1 MTAACDEGLADGKAW
16 PMEMSM
22 VVAMP
27 EPDRAVLARRD
38 RIVKALSAI
47 VPGEGVIA
55 SEVAMRPYETD
66 GLTAYR
72 ALPMVVVLPSTT
84 DQVSRIL
91 SYCHREGIK
100 VVPRG
105 AGTSLSGGA
114 LPLVDGVLLG
124 MAKFNR
130 IREID
135 YDNRVVV
142 AEPGVTNLAVTQ
154 AVEQRGFYYAPD
166 PSSQIACTI
175 GGNVA
180 ENSGGVHCLKY
191 GMTSNNVLGCEILLM
206 TGEVVRLGGK
216 HVEAGG
222 YDLLGIING
231 SEGLLGVVTEVTV
244 RILRRPEMARAALIG
259 FASSEDAGEC
269 VSRIIGAGI
278 IPGGMEMMDKPAI
291 HAVEEFMHAGY
302 PLDVEALLIVELDGP
317 QAEVDHLVARVEAIA
332 QDCRAVSCRVST
344 SEQERLLFWAG
355 RKAAFP
361 AVGRISPDYFC
372 MDGTIPR
379 AKLPLVL
386 ARMRELSE
394 RYRLRVANVFH
405 AGDGNLHPLILYDA
419 NKGDELERAEAFGAD
434 ILRLCVEVGGV
445 LTGEHGVGVEKRDL
459 MPAMFSEADL
469 AQQQRLKCAFDDK
482 GLLNPGKVFPTL
494 HRCAELGRMHVHAG
508 KVAFPDIPR
517 F

>member
-1 MTAACDEGLADGKAW
+1 
-16 PMEMSM
+16 MSLK
-22 VVAMP
+22 MP
-27 EPDRAVLARRD
+27 ELDAQVLARREE
-38 RIVKALSAI
+38 VVAALRAI

-55 SEVAMRPYETD
+55 SERAMKPYESD

-72 ALPMVVVLPSTT
+72 QLPMVVVLPETT
-84 DQVSRIL
+84 EQVARIL
-91 SYCHREGIK
+91 RYCHEQGIK

-114 LPLVDGVLLG
+114 LPLGDGVLLG

-135 YDNRVVV
+135 FENRVVV
-142 AEPGVTNLAVTQ
+142 VEPGVTNLAVTN
-154 AVEQRGFYYAPD
+154 AVEQEGFYYAPD

-191 GMTSNNVLGCEILLM
+191 GMTTNNVLGCEMVLM
-206 TGEVVRLGGK
+206 TGEVIRLGGK
-216 HVEAGG
+216 HLDAGG
-222 YDLLGIING
+222 YDLLGIVTG

-244 RILRRPEMARAALIG
+244 RILRKPETARALLVG
-259 FASSEDAGEC
+259 FASSEDAGAC
-269 VSRIIGAGI
+269 VGRIIGAGI
-278 IPGGMEMMDKPAI
+278 IPGGMEMMDRPAI
-291 HAVEEFMHAGY
+291 HAAEEFVHAGY

-317 QAEVDHLVARVEAIA
+317 HAEVDDLIARVERIA
-332 QDCRAVSCRVST
+332 RECRATVVKAST
-344 SEQERLLFWAG
+344 SEEERLLFWAG

-361 AVGRISPDYFC
+361 AVGRISPDYYC

-379 AKLPLVL
+379 ARLPQVL

-394 RYRLRVANVFH
+394 TYRLAVANVFH

-419 NKGDELERAEAFGAD
+419 NQPGELERAEAFGAE
-434 ILRLCVEVGGV
+434 ILKLCVEVGGV

-459 MPAMFSEADL
+459 MPSMFSEADL
-469 AQQQRLKCAFDDK
+469 NQQQRLKCAFDQQ

-494 HRCAELGRMHVHAG
+494 HRCAELGRVHVHGGHAR
-508 KVAFPDIPR
+508 FSDLPR

>member
-1 MTAACDEGLADGKAW
+1 
-16 PMEMSM
+16 MS
-22 VVAMP
+22 VRMP
-27 EPDRAVLARRD
+27 EADSAVLARREA
-38 RIVKALSAI
+38 IVKALRAI

-55 SEVAMRPYETD
+55 AEREMKAFESD

-72 ALPMVVVLPSTT
+72 QLPMVVVLPETT
-84 DQVSRIL
+84 SQVSEVLR
-91 SYCHREGIK
+91 YCYGEGIK

-114 LPLVDGVLLG
+114 LPLEDGVLLG

-130 IREID
+130 IKEID
-135 YDNRVVV
+135 FANRVVV
-142 AEPGVTNLAVTQ
+142 VEPGVTNLAVSN
-154 AVEQRGFYYAPD
+154 AVAYAGFYYAPD

-191 GMTSNNVLGCEILLM
+191 GMTTNNVLGCEVVLM
-206 TGEVVRLGGK
+206 SGEVVRLGGK
-216 HVEAGG
+216 HLDSSG
-222 YDLLGIING
+222 YDLLGLING

-244 RILRRPEMARAALIG
+244 RILQKAETQRAVLIG
-259 FASSEDAGEC
+259 FPTSEDAGAC
-269 VSRIIGAGI
+269 VSAIIGAGI

-291 HAVEEFMHAGY
+291 HAVEEFVHAGY

-317 QAEVDHLVARVEAIA
+317 AAEVDHLIDSVQKIA
-332 QDCRAVSCRVST
+332 KDCHSTMCRASKT
-344 SEQERLLFWAG
+344 EDERLLFWAG

-379 AKLPLVL
+379 AKLPQVL
-386 ARMRELSE
+386 ATMKVMSE
-394 RYRLRVANVFH
+394 KYGLRVANVFH
-405 AGDGNLHPLILYDA
+405 AGDGNLHPLILYDS
-419 NKGDELERAEAFGAD
+419 NKPGEVDRAEAFGAE
-434 ILRLCVEVGGV
+434 ILKLCVAVGGV

-459 MPAMFSEADL
+459 MSVMFSEIDL
-469 AQQQRLKCAFDDK
+469 NAQQRVKCAFDEK
-482 GLLNPGKVFPTL
+482 GLLNPGKVFPVL
-494 HRCAELGRMHVHAG
+494 HRCAELGRVHISSG
-508 KVAFPDIPR
+508 KLPFPDIPR